1 MAYAARRSLHL
12 EHLSL
17 PRFAISISTRQVL
30 LCLLVPGFS
39 FYHAGWPRIAAAFA
53 GAWVV
58 AGLVFLLWLGHTAAS
73 IAFGLMMSV
82 HVSSVLHFLNRV
94 APSSS
99 VWRRLALSLLVLFV
113 MGQLIYRTGLDWF
126 QNHLFMPLDVNGK
139 IYVINPRV
147 RPAALHAGDWLAF
160 HLDSTV
166 GHGGVRIREGYVLDR
181 VLAGPGDVVE
191 FSRESVLINGT
202 AHTPLPFMPSRGAR
216 TMAEKTWLVWP
227 SLRTVQRNN
236 VSQDDIASTVLQMAQ
251 VHHEQMIGKPY
262 RRWFWRDQTK

>member
-1 MAYAARRSLHL
+1 MAYAARRGLHL

-17 PRFAISISTRQVL
+17 PRFAISISTRYVL

-39 FYHAGWPRIAAAFA
+39 FRHAGWPRIAAAFA
-53 GAWVV
+53 AGWVM

-73 IAFGLMMSV
+73 IAFGVMMSA
-82 HVSSVLHFLNRV
+82 HVSSVLHFLHRV
-94 APSSS
+94 APSGS
-99 VWRRLALSLLVLFV
+99 VWRRLALSLAVLFV
-113 MGQLIYRTGLDWF
+113 VGQLIYATGLRWF

-147 RPAALHAGDWLAF
+147 RPAALHRGDWLAF
-160 HLDSTV
+160 HVERT
-166 GHGGVRIREGYVLDR
+166 GGGGVYIREGFVLDR

-191 FSRESVLINGT
+191 FGREWVNING
-202 AHTPLPFMPSRGAR
+202 APQPLRPFMPSQGVR
-216 TMAEKTWLVWP
+216 TMPENTWLVWP

-251 VHHEQMIGKPY
+251 VRHEQMIGQPY